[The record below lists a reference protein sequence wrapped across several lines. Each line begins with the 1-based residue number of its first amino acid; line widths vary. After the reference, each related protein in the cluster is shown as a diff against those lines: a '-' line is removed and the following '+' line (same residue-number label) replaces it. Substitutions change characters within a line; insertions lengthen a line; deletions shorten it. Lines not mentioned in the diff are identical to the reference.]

1 MYEYMRTEPRNS
13 MKNKKKYL
21 ADDVLNLYTYCN
33 AVSINVIVK
42 YLKREKQDDEK
53 IQLKLTYLC

>member
-33 AVSINVIVK
+33 VVSINVIVK